1 MLPLYTLYNCLNVVE
16 KDLPYDKDSFT
27 TNMKKSFKEIDF
39 KDILYLF
46 SIFKSF
52 KGVLNKKNSE
62 GLNQLKE
69 AFASLSIKI
78 S

>member
-1 MLPLYTLYNCLNVVE
+1 MNVVE